1 MFLVGKRR
9 VAVPENLA
17 SVTTIDTEAEQDP
30 RLVGLTSA
38 GIEQMWSSVETL
50 YRSELH
56 PSVTLLVRR
65 RGQIVLK
72 RAIGHLSGV
81 TPEDHDEP
89 VLIHPDAPQN
99 LFSASKAV
107 TALLIHKLVDEG
119 RLSLDDP
126 VCRYVPEFA
135 AQGKAHI
142 TLRDVLTHRAGVPY
156 IPPEHA
162 NPDLL
167 LDWDEVVRLIC
178 AEPPNDKGKRRQAY
192 HALTAGF
199 IAGEVV
205 RRVGDIELRDALKSW
220 LADPLGCEY
229 LTFGA
234 DKDIRHLVPKNVV
247 TGQKILWPITKYME
261 RVAAIPFEDA
271 VHESNQDAF
280 LSAIAPAGNV
290 HASADDISK
299 VFEMMR
305 NQGQYNG
312 QQILKPETVAAA
324 IAPVSK
330 LKIDGTLLL
339 PMRYSAGFMLGEDPW
354 SLLGPKSGD
363 SFGHLGFLNILCW
376 ADPRREISVSLMNT
390 GKTFAGPGVAGF
402 LKAIFTINKVCE
414 Q

>member
-1 MFLVGKRR
+1 MLFVGNRR
-9 VAVPENLA
+9 VSIPDDL
-17 SVTTIDTEAEQDP
+17 STVTTIDSDAEQDP

-38 GIEQMWSSVETL
+38 GIEEIWSSAESL
-50 YRSELH
+50 YRSALH
-56 PSVTLLVRR
+56 PSVTLLIRR
-65 RGQIVLK
+65 RGEIVMK
-72 RAIGHLSGV
+72 RAIGHLGGV
-81 TPEDHDEP
+81 TPGDDDEP
-89 VLIHPDAPQN
+89 VLIDTDAPQN

-107 TALLIHKLVDEG
+107 TALLIHKLIDDG
-119 RLSLDDP
+119 KMQLDDP
-126 VCRYVPEFA
+126 VCRYLPEFA
-135 AQGKAHI
+135 AAGKAHI
-142 TLRDVLTHRAGVPY
+142 TLRDMLSHRAGVPY

-167 LDWDEVVRLIC
+167 RDWDTVVQLIC

-205 RRVGDIELRDALKSW
+205 RRVGDIELRDALKQW
-220 LADPLGCEY
+220 LADPLGCDY

-234 DKDIRHLVPKNVV
+234 DKSIRHLVPKNVA
-247 TGQKILWPITKYME
+247 TGQKIFWPMTKYMQ

-305 NQGQYNG
+305 NGGKFND
-312 QQILKPETVAAA
+312 QQIFKPETIAAA
-324 IAPVSK
+324 IAPTGKIK
-330 LKIDGTLLL
+330 LDGTLLL
-339 PMRYSAGFMLGEDPW
+339 PIRYSSGFMLGEDPW
-354 SLLGPKSGD
+354 SLLGPGSGD

-376 ADPRREISVSLMNT
+376 ADPRRELSVSLMNT

-402 LKAIFTINKVCE
+402 LKTIYTINKVCA
-414 Q
+414 